1 MENGRSV
8 NGSVRNLSSPK
19 VEKIIFWTI
28 TGGSIILL
36 GFLIYFASMDLISNK
51 VMTEVAGSITEDDL
65 EMLASDP
72 NVETLLGSSQD
83 DLKAVNL
90 EETSLPIK
98 TKEVAVKKISESFSM
113 KEIQQSVLKV
123 KGGLTAEEQ
132 NELYS
137 LLTKRLSEEE
147 LTALKIIALKEVKK
161 NQ

>member
-1 MENGRSV
+1 M
-8 NGSVRNLSSPK
+8 
-19 VEKIIFWTI
+19 
-28 TGGSIILL
+28 

>member
-1 MENGRSV
+1 M
-8 NGSVRNLSSPK
+8 K
-19 VEKIIFWTI
+19 KIIFWTI
-28 TGGSIILL
+28 TGGSFILL

-51 VMTEVAGSITEDDL
+51 VMIEVAGSVTEDDL

-72 NVETLLGSSQD
+72 NVEALLGSSQD
-83 DLKAVNL
+83 DLKAVKL

-98 TKEVAVKKISESFSM
+98 TKEEAVKKISESFSM

-137 LLTKRLSEEE
+137 LLTERLSEEE
-147 LTALKIIALKEVKK
+147 LTALKIIALQEVKK